1 MGKFLGEGN
10 EIGLRWAG
18 RVFGM
23 TETKNDYIILLGK
36 WQLKKKQRWEDN
48 CKPEFEE
55 IVL

>member
-1 MGKFLGEGN
+1 VGKFLGEGN